1 MNTKTKSTLVL
12 IGVLLIGIV
21 IGALGSSMIRRSMW
35 EERVARFRS
44 PEGFSERLVH
54 IIKPDPAQEEKVRQ
68 ILLKH
73 HDKMEKITEASRA
86 MIKLHAD
93 SLLIDLQP
101 VLNPDQLARLK
112 DILHRRSRPAHR
124 REHHEPP
131 PPPDNEQ

>member
-1 MNTKTKSTLVL
+1 MNTKTKSTIVL

-21 IGALGSSMIRRSMW
+21 IGALGSSLIRRSMW

-44 PEGFSERLVH
+44 PEGFSERLIH

-86 MIKLHAD
+86 MIKEHAD

-101 VLNPDQLARLK
+101 VLNPEQLARLK
-112 DILHRRSRPAHR
+112 DILHRRPAHR
-124 REHHEPP
+124 RERHEPP
-131 PPPDNEQ
+131 PPPPDDEP

>member
-1 MNTKTKSTLVL
+1 MNTKTKSTIVL

-21 IGALGSSMIRRSMW
+21 IGALGSSLIRRSMW

-44 PEGFSERLVH
+44 PEGFSERLIH

-73 HDKMEKITEASRA
+73 HDKMEKITEASRT
-86 MIKLHAD
+86 MIKEHAD

-101 VLNPDQLARLK
+101 VLNPEQLARLK
-112 DILHRRSRPAHR
+112 DILHRRPPHR
-124 REHHEPP
+124 RERHEPP
-131 PPPDNEQ
+131 PDDEP